1 MASQAYN
8 NATMIDSSD
17 ILAPSELENSD
28 LLKPTDD
35 GDFAFDLASKSLLFM
50 TANNTPHHETNN
62 ANQINSN
69 NELNL
74 FKSNSSSSYNSSNSN
89 NNNTTTTDYHFKLG
103 LNLTGNL
110 IEIVVLFS

>member
-1 MASQAYN
+1 
-8 NATMIDSSD
+8 MIDSSD

-28 LLKPTDD
+28 LLKPADD

-50 TANNTPHHETNN
+50 TANNTPHHETNQIN

-89 NNNTTTTDYHFKLG
+89 NNTTTTDYHFKLG

-110 IEIVVLFS
+110 IEIVVLFFLNVCFPS

>member
-1 MASQAYN
+1 
-8 NATMIDSSD
+8 MIDSSD

-62 ANQINSN
+62 ADQINSN

-89 NNNTTTTDYHFKLG
+89 NNTTDYHFKLG

-110 IEIVVLFS
+110 IRSLFCFS